1 MKRVSAL
8 RLDTIRLALADRD
21 MEILRTLAAYRLAT
35 GEQLRRL
42 HFTDHASCEAATRA
56 ALRVLTR
63 LYSLRLIDRLER
75 RIGGIHAGSAGY
87 VWHLAS
93 AGRRLLARENYAHS
107 GGVNLPRV
115 AATEPTE
122 RTVAHTLAVTEVGV
136 RLDELAQAGRLDVIE
151 CVPEPAAWRYYLNA
165 GGGRSVLKPD
175 LWAVTAPPTGNSED
189 LWFVEVDMGR
199 EPMATVLRKAEQ
211 YEAYR
216 RTGKEQQAQGAF
228 PRVVWLCTG
237 RDRKNNAE
245 RAGHITEALRR
256 VGEQSNRIDP
266 AVHRATTL
274 DEFLKAICC
283 TPP

>member
-1 MKRVSAL
+1 MKRVSSL
-8 RLDTIRLALADRD
+8 RLDTIRLALSDRD

-42 HFTDHASCEAATRA
+42 HFTDHASTASATRS
-56 ALRVLTR
+56 ALRVLSR
-63 LYSLRLIDRLER
+63 LHGLRLMDRLQR
-75 RIGGIHAGSAGY
+75 RIGGVHAGSAGY

-93 AGRRLLARENYAHS
+93 AGRRLLARDNPE
-107 GGVNLPRV
+107 GVDLPRV

-175 LWAVTAPPTGNSED
+175 LWAVTALPGGDAED
-189 LWFVEVDMGR
+189 LWFIEVDMGR

-216 RTGKEQQAQGAF
+216 RTGVEQQAQGTF
-228 PRVVWLCTG
+228 PRVVWLCMG
-237 RDRKNNAE
+237 GNGGK
-245 RAGHITEALRR
+245 RAGHILSAMKRAAEHST
-256 VGEQSNRIDP
+256 RIDP
-266 AVHRATTL
+266 GVHWAVTAG
-274 DEFLKAICC
+274 EFLKTISSISG

>member
-1 MKRVSAL
+1 MKRVSSL
-8 RLDTIRLALADRD
+8 RLDTIRLSLSDRD
-21 MEILRTLAAYRLAT
+21 MEILRTLAAYRLAS

-42 HFTDHASCEAATRA
+42 HFTGHASMASAARS
-56 ALRVLTR
+56 ALRVLSR
-63 LYSLRLIDRLER
+63 LYGLRLVDRLER
-75 RIGGIHAGSAGY
+75 RIGGVHAGSAGY

-93 AGRRLLARENYAHS
+93 AGRRLLTQDSPDA
-107 GGVNLPRV
+107 LPRV

-175 LWAVTAPPTGNSED
+175 LWAVTALPGGDAED

-211 YEAYR
+211 YETYR
-216 RTGKEQQAQGAF
+216 RTGVEQQAQGTF
-228 PRVVWLCTG
+228 PRVVWLYTG
-237 RDRKNNAE
+237 RDGGK
-245 RAGHITEALRR
+245 RAGHIAAALGRA
-256 VGEQSNRIDP
+256 GENSTRIDP
-266 AVHRATTL
+266 GVHWATKTE
-274 DEFLKAICC
+274 DFMQAISG